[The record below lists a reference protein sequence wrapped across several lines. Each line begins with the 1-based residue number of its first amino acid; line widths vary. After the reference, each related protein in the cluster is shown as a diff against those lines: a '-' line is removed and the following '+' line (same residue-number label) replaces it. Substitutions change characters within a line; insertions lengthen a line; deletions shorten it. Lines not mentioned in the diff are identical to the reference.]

1 MRYEGT
7 VFRPPSEAGSLLIQ
21 ATIGCPHNK
30 CRFCG
35 MYKEKRFKIRLLR
48 DIHED
53 LDRAREYYGPYIR
66 TLFLPDGNTI
76 AMKASSLVSILEK
89 ARENF
94 PHLERITVYG
104 SARYLLLKKP
114 EELKKL
120 KKAGL
125 SRVHMGLESGDDK
138 TLELM
143 EKGATGAESVLAGKK
158 VTEAGIELS
167 VYYLLGLGGRERL
180 AEHAGHSAE
189 AINAMGPDFIR
200 IRTLR
205 ASRGI
210 PLYKDVLEGRF
221 QVPSPQEALEELKIL
236 VSGLEGPSMLLSDHI
251 SNCLNLTGELPGDKE
266 ELLNEIE
273 ETRIRR
279 GSRFTRGLEVI

>member
-53 LDRAREYYGPYIR
+53 LDRAREYYGPYIQ

-205 ASRGI
+205 ASRGT
-210 PLYKDVLEGRF
+210 PLYEDVLEGRF

-236 VSGLEGPSMLLSDHI
+236 VSGLEGSSMLLSDHI

-279 GSRFTRGLEVI
+279 GSRFTRSLEVI

>member
-53 LDRAREYYGPYIR
+53 LDRAREYYGPYIQ

-205 ASRGI
+205 ASRGT
-210 PLYKDVLEGRF
+210 PLYEDVLEGRF
-221 QVPSPQEALEELKIL
+221 QVPSPQEALKELKIL

-251 SNCLNLTGELPGDKE
+251 LNYLNLTGELPGDKE

>member
-1 MRYEGT
+1 MRYEGA

-53 LDRAREYYGPYIR
+53 LDRAREYYGPYIQ

-125 SRVHMGLESGDDK
+125 SRLHMGLESGDDK

-205 ASRGI
+205 ASRGT
-210 PLYKDVLEGRF
+210 PLYEDVLEGRF

-236 VSGLEGPSMLLSDHI
+236 VSGLEGSSMLLSDHI

-279 GSRFTRGLEVI
+279 GSRFTRSLEVI

>member
-1 MRYEGT
+1 MRYEGA

-76 AMKASSLVSILEK
+76 AMKTSSLVSILEK
-89 ARENF
+89 ARGIF
-94 PHLERITVYG
+94 PHLERVTVYG
-104 SARYLLLKKP
+104 SARYLMLKKP

-125 SRVHMGLESGDDK
+125 SRLHMGLESGDDK

-205 ASRGI
+205 ASRGT
-210 PLYKDVLEGRF
+210 PLYEDVLEGRF

-251 SNCLNLTGELPGDKE
+251 SNYLNLTGELPGDKE

-279 GSRFTRGLEVI
+279 DSRFTRGLEAI

>member
-53 LDRAREYYGPYIR
+53 LDRAREYYGPYIQ

-205 ASRGI
+205 ASRGT

-236 VSGLEGPSMLLSDHI
+236 VSGLEGSSMLLSDHI

-279 GSRFTRGLEVI
+279 GSRFTRSLEVI

>member
-53 LDRAREYYGPYIR
+53 LDRAREYYGPYIQ

-205 ASRGI
+205 ASRGT
-210 PLYKDVLEGRF
+210 PLYEDVLEGRF

-251 SNCLNLTGELPGDKE
+251 LNYLNLTGELPGDKE